1 MSTKLCWFK
10 VSIGGVPCA
19 EDIVLRLYDDKTPK
33 TCANFRALCEGNEGK
48 TVEGTDIPMTYKNSI
63 FHRIIPKFMLQG
75 GDFTNHNGT
84 GGVSI
89 YGEKFEDENF
99 EVPCD
104 RPGLLAMANAGPN
117 TNGSQFFITTV
128 PCHHLTGK
136 HVVFG
141 HVVRGMS
148 TVRKLE
154 HTPTGAQDR
163 PIAECKIEDCG
174 SIEEADLPPIPP
186 SVDGD
191 DYPDYIEDSEKVLN
205 DEEKLNAGETIR
217 KVGNDYFVKGEYL
230 KATEK
235 YAKALRYLDEVLDTS
250 AIHQSLKDKQ
260 VACNSNMAMC
270 FIKLAKWS
278 ECKQAAS
285 AAIAIDSSNA
295 KALFRRGCAFL
306 ETKDY
311 EEARADFKRVL
322 AVEPGNADAAAKLQE
337 VQAKEAAQ
345 QARMAAGFKKMF
357 S

>member
-1 MSTKLCWFK
+1 MSKLCWLK

-33 TCANFRALCEGNEGK
+33 TCANFRALCEGNGGK
-48 TVEGTDIPMTYKNSI
+48 TVEGTDVPMTYKNSI
-63 FHRIIPKFMLQG
+63 FHRVIPKFMLQA

-89 YGEKFEDENF
+89 YGEKFADENF
-99 EVPCD
+99 EVACD

-141 HVVRGMS
+141 HVVRGMA
-148 TVRKLE
+148 TVRKIE
-154 HTPTGAQDR
+154 HSPTGVQDR
-163 PIAECKIEDCG
+163 PVAEVKIVDCG
-174 SIEEADLPPIPP
+174 SIDEADLPAPVPAE
-186 SVDGD
+186 DGD
-191 DYPDYIEDSEKVLN
+191 DYPEYIEDSETPLD
-205 DEEKLNAGETIR
+205 DEAKLAAGEAIR
-217 KVGNDYFVKGEYL
+217 KVGNAYFMKAEFL

-235 YAKALRYLDEVLDTS
+235 YAKALRYLEEVLDTS
-250 AIHQSLKDKQ
+250 AVHQSLVDKK

-270 FIKLAKWS
+270 FIKLAKWA

-285 AAIAIDSSNA
+285 AALALDSGNA
-295 KALFRRGCAFL
+295 KALFRRGCAYL

-311 EEARADFKRVL
+311 EEARGDFKAVL
-322 AVEPGNADAAAKLQE
+322 AAEPGNADAAAKLQE

-357 S
+357 A

>member
-1 MSTKLCWFK
+1 MSKLCWLK
-10 VSIGGVPCA
+10 ISIGGIPCE
-19 EDIVLRLYDDKTPK
+19 EDIVIKLYDDKTPK

-48 TVEGTDIPMTYKNSI
+48 KVPNSDIAMTYKGSI
-63 FHRIIPKFMLQG
+63 FHRIIPKFMIQG

-84 GGVSI
+84 GGCSI
-89 YGEKFEDENF
+89 YGEKFADENF

-104 RPGLLAMANAGPN
+104 RAGLLAMANAGPN

-148 TVRKLE
+148 VVRKLE
-154 HTPTGAQDR
+154 HTQTGMQDR
-163 PIAECKIEDCG
+163 PVEDCRIDDCG
-174 SIEEADLPPIPP
+174 SIAEADLQPVPRPA
-186 SVDGD
+186 DGD
-191 DYPDYIEDSEKVLN
+191 EFPEYPEDSERPLT
-205 DEEKLNAGETIR
+205 DEDRMTAGEAIRTI
-217 KVGNDYFVKGEYL
+217 GNDYFKKGEYL
-230 KATEK
+230 KATDK
-235 YAKALRYLDEVLDTS
+235 YRKALRYLQEVLDTS
-250 AIHQSLKDKQ
+250 AVHQPLKDKK

-278 ECKQAAS
+278 ECKQAAT
-285 AAIAIDSSNA
+285 AAIAEDPANS
-295 KALFRRGCAFL
+295 KAYFRRGCAYL

-311 EEARADFKRVL
+311 DEARADFKKVL
-322 AVEPGNADAAAKLQE
+322 TLDPSNPDAAAKLQE

>member
-1 MSTKLCWFK
+1 MSKLCWFK
-10 VSIGGVPCA
+10 VSIGGVPCE

-48 TVEGTDIPMTYKNSI
+48 TVPNSNTPMTYKNSI

-89 YGEKFEDENF
+89 YGEKFADENF
-99 EVPCD
+99 DVPCD

-128 PCHHLTGK
+128 PCHHLTGR

-141 HVVRGMS
+141 HVVRGMT

-163 PIAECKIEDCG
+163 PIAECRIIDCG
-174 SIEEADLPPIPP
+174 SIAEEDLPPVAPAA
-186 SVDGD
+186 DGD
-191 DYPDYIEDSEKVLN
+191 NYPEYVEDSEKPLT
-205 DEEKLNAGETIR
+205 DDDKLAAGEAIR
-217 KVGNDYFVKGEYL
+217 SIGNEYFKKGEYL
-230 KATEK
+230 KATDK
-235 YAKALRYLDEVLDTS
+235 YKKALRYLGEVLDTS
-250 AIHQSLKDKQ
+250 AVHQSLKDKK

-270 FIKLAKWS
+270 YIKLAKWS

-285 AAIAIDSSNA
+285 AAIAEDGNNA
-295 KALFRRGCAFL
+295 KAYFRRGCAYL

-311 EEARADFKRVL
+311 DEARNDFKRVL
-322 AVEPGNADAAAKLQE
+322 SLEASNPDAAAKLQE